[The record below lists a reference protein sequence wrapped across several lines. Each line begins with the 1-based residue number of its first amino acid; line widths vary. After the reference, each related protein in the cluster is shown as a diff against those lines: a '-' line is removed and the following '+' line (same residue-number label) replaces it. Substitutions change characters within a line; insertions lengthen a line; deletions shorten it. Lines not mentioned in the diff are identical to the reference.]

1 MLKKKGKNC
10 FNNNNN
16 LYMYAFTCATCFCI
30 LHVLVQQQTSEHSV
44 TVVYGVYGGTGA
56 SPCHVAMVN

>member
-1 MLKKKGKNC
+1 
-10 FNNNNN
+10 
-16 LYMYAFTCATCFCI
+16 MYAFTCATCSCI